1 MDVIND
7 FNTTVQKA
15 LSEIDPKWK
24 QYNGIIVCGTHSPNY
39 PESQIRLIG
48 LARKDGTPFLGICF
62 GHQLAAIE
70 YARNILGIEDATS
83 EEWGKGTFVVR
94 KRKEGL
100 KVGLY
105 DGESYW
111 NNFEVDY
118 SLVPDFEKDKPK
130 NFITCQFHPE
140 YQSSK
145 DNPHPLLIKFIKLC
159 QENGNVK

>member
-1 MDVIND
+1 MDIVND
-7 FNTTVQKA
+7 FNISVQKA
-15 LSEIDPKWK
+15 FSEIDPNWK
-24 QYNGIIVCGTHSPNY
+24 KYKGLIICGTHSPSY
-39 PESQIRLIG
+39 PESQLRLIQ
-48 LARKDGTPFLGICF
+48 LARQEGTPFLGICF

-70 YARNILGIEDATS
+70 YARIILGIKDAIS
-83 EEWGKGTFVVR
+83 EEWGVGKFIVK

-118 SLVPDFEKDKPK
+118 TLVPGFEKDKPL

-145 DNPHPLLIKFIKLC
+145 EKPHPLLVKFIELC
-159 QENGNVK
+159 KKN